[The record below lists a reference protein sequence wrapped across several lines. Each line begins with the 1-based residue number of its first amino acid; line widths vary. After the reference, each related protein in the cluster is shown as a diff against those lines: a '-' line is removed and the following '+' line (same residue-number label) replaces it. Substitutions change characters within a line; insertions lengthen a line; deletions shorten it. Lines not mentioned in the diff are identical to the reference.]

1 LEDLNAPG
9 ADDEPNPVL
18 LQYED
23 AYQYQNTFGPLV
35 KLEADYDKMMK
46 ESQTQEGV
54 NVRWDMG
61 MNKKRVAWFS
71 FPRSDAELRLV
82 PGDEL
87 RLRHLGT
94 SDGRIVTPWQG
105 IGHVIRVEGDEIA
118 LELRGSAHSAPATDI
133 THGYLVDFVW
143 KSTSFDRMQL
153 AMKQFVLD
161 ERAISTYLYNKLLGH
176 DVPEESLRTV
186 DSKKMQLQVSS
197 LPELNP
203 SQLAA
208 VESVINSPLS
218 LIQGPPGTGKTVTS
232 AAVVYHLAKQN
243 SGPVLVCAP
252 SNIAVDQ
259 LTEKIHKT
267 GLKVRSS
274 HYLIQ
279 LTQSFFFYLK
289 KNLHAS
295 LSGCSS
301 LRQVS

>member
-1 LEDLNAPG
+1 MSLLFACLQALLEDLNAPG

-23 AYQYQNTFGPLV
+23 AYQYQNTFGPIV
-35 KLEADYDKMMK
+35 KLDADYDKMMK

-71 FPRSDAELRLV
+71 FPRSDAELKLV

-87 RLRHLGT
+87 RLRHLGST
-94 SDGRIVTPWQG
+94 DGRIVTPWQG
-105 IGHVIRVEGDEIA
+105 IGHVVRVEGDEIA
-118 LELRGSAHSAPATDI
+118 LELRGSAHNAPATDV

-143 KSTSFDRMQL
+143 KSTSFDRMQAAL
-153 AMKQFVLD
+153 KAFVLD
-161 ERAISTYLYNKLLGH
+161 ERAISNYLYNKLLGH
-176 DVPEESLRTV
+176 DVPDESLRAF
-186 DSKKMQLQVSS
+186 DAKKTQLQVSS

-208 VESVINSPLS
+208 VESVLNAPLS

-232 AAVVYHLAKQN
+232 AAIVYHLAKQN
-243 SGPVLVCAP
+243 AGPVLVCAP

-259 LTEKIHKT
+259 LTEKIHNT
-267 GLKVRSS
+267 GLRVWLSPFLPSVTVR
-274 HYLIQ
+274 
-279 LTQSFFFYLK
+279 F
-289 KNLHAS
+289 
-295 LSGCSS
+295 
-301 LRQVS
+301 